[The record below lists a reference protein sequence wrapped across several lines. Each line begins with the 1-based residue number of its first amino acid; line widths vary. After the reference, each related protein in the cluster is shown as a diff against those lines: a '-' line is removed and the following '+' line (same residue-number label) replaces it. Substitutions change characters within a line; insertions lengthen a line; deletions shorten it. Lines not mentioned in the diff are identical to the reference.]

1 VKSHTGVTRIGWIAL
16 GLSVFALGLLFLTGW
31 VFSLSVAYAPHTGPI
46 ASQFFPWLL
55 ILTLVAFGVAV
66 AFDIVAGLHGL
77 GDRLVGILG
86 GVIML
91 APAVWV
97 IVPNLVNPD
106 FV

>member
-1 VKSHTGVTRIGWIAL
+1 MKSGWAVTRIGWL
-16 GLSVFALGLLFLTGW
+16 GLGVSILALGLLILTGW
-31 VFSLSVAYAPHTGPI
+31 VFSLAVAYAPHSGPV

-55 ILTLVAFGVAV
+55 ILTLVAFGGAV
-66 AFDIVAGLHGL
+66 AADIVAGLHGL
-77 GDRLVGILG
+77 GNRLLGILG

-97 IVPNLVNPD
+97 ILPNLLNPD